1 MFHQEDS
8 EEGLEREFQDQQK
21 EWFDKHVFKKQSTLF
36 IICNQKIDNIRRNI
50 KMRGIR
56 EGLLGHLESLLLDPT
71 VE

>member
-1 MFHQEDS
+1 M
-8 EEGLEREFQDQQK
+8 EREFQDQQK

-56 EGLLGHLESLLLDPT
+56 EGLALRTPKTMKIDFTGKW
-71 VE
+71 

>member
-56 EGLLGHLESLLLDPT
+56 EGLMPGD
-71 VE
+71 